1 MHAFRNQKTRRKV
14 DPSLELLDMRIAP
27 AGMGAAATL
36 AAEIKVEVSHVHHW
50 NVALAT
56 THEGSA
62 KADFL
67 TGKISRTEA
76 RIGTQRLRLAATE
89 APANASGNM
98 KGNRVYYPPA
108 PQPPTPGQP
117 PPNSPLASTNRVYYP
132 PAPQPPTPGQPPPN
146 TPANGTSTTTT
157 SVSDNSTGSG
167 NSGTQPTLPA
177 NVSVTLAAIYNA
189 YEQDPNGFPAD
200 IPATDGASRVIV
212 QGDNVGIQVQDMRPA
227 DFATLV
233 ADLQNAGMQ
242 IQTSSAAYGIVVGML
257 PIAQLPTVGQ
267 LPDAPSVTAEMQ
279 PLL

>member
-76 RIGTQRLRLAATE
+76 RIGSQRLRLAATE
-89 APANASGNM
+89 APANANENM
-98 KGNRVYYPPA
+98 KG
-108 PQPPTPGQP
+108 
-117 PPNSPLASTNRVYYP
+117 NRVYYP

-146 TPANGTSTTTT
+146 TPANGTSTATT

-167 NSGTQPTLPA
+167 NSGTQRTLPA

-200 IPATDGASRVIV
+200 IPATDGANRVIV
-212 QGDNVGIQVQDMRPA
+212 QGDNVGIQVQDGNPA

-233 ADLQNAGMQ
+233 ADLQSAGMQ